1 MYSCQTGTRTP
12 GLILAPVAL
21 FALAAAATGQGEA
34 PRHPPEPFRVFVHA
48 GASSDAAVQATLDDA
63 LPMVRERVM
72 RRNKWFQL
80 VDSARTAEITLRIT
94 HYRKDNLNLSVRG
107 GQTATTFT
115 CWATG
120 YHYVDAVAGAGDVRA
135 ALSGLDHRC
144 VDEGPSLRSAA
155 GHLAEELE
163 QFARD
168 NYGALS
174 RVRAEANAELQRGE
188 TPR

>member
-1 MYSCQTGTRTP
+1 MRFGHTGTRTT

-21 FALAAAATGQGEA
+21 AATATGRDEA
-34 PRHPPEPFRVFVHA
+34 PRRPPEPFRVFVHA
-48 GASSDAAVQATLDDA
+48 TPIADPAVQETLDDA
-63 LPMVRERVM
+63 LPVVRERVR
-72 RRNKWFQL
+72 RRNKWFRL
-80 VDSARTAEITLRIT
+80 VDSAEKAEVTLRIT
-94 HYRKDNLNLSVRG
+94 HYRQAHLNLAVRG
-107 GQTATTFT
+107 GQTESMHS

-120 YHYVDAVAGAGDVRA
+120 YHYVDAVARAGDVRA

-163 QFARD
+163 RFTKD
-168 NYGALS
+168 NYRALS
-174 RVRAEANAELQRGE
+174 RAKPRANEKRSRGE

>member
-1 MYSCQTGTRTP
+1 MHLCQTGPRMP
-12 GLILAPVAL
+12 GVILAPVTLLAL
-21 FALAAAATGQGEA
+21 GAAATGQDKA
-34 PRHPPEPFRVFVHA
+34 PRRPPEPFRVFVHA
-48 GASSDAAVQATLDDA
+48 SATADAALQAALDDA
-63 LPMVRERVM
+63 LPTVRERVE
-72 RRNKWFQL
+72 RRHRWFQL

-107 GQTATTFT
+107 GQTATMFT

-135 ALSGLDHRC
+135 AMSGLDHRC

-163 QFARD
+163 QFAKD

-174 RVRAEANAELQRGE
+174 RVRAEANAERQRGE

>member
-1 MYSCQTGTRTP
+1 MPSRRTSAWIS
-12 GLILAPVAL
+12 GLILSPVAL
-21 FALAAAATGQGEA
+21 LALAATAAGQDKA
-34 PRHPPEPFRVFVHA
+34 PRHPPEPFRVFVHPSA
-48 GASSDAAVQATLDDA
+48 TTDAAAKAKLDEA
-63 LPMVRERVM
+63 LPIVRERVK

-80 VDSARTAEITLRIT
+80 VDSAETADIGLRIT
-94 HYRKDNLNLSVRG
+94 HYREANLNGLVRG
-107 GQTATTFT
+107 GQTESMFT

-163 QFARD
+163 RFAKD

-174 RVRAEANAELQRGE
+174 RVKAEANGERQRGD
-188 TPR
+188 RRR